1 MEPKIHNLKL
11 INVGWFKCYVVSQ
24 WGISIF
30 MEVGE
35 VLSWVTNE
43 FKEAYDRKHL
53 KKNEEN
59 M

>member
-53 KKNEEN
+53 KKNE
-59 M
+59 